1 MILLSAN
8 NFFWKVERTGQ
19 SITVWRSG
27 ARSPAGARMLGVQ
40 YRANDDG
47 QRQAPFFVTDHD
59 AAPWLFDGTGL
70 ENGDRL
76 GEEVG
81 GFGIEID
88 MTTPLSPRARRC

>member
-8 NFFWKVERTGQ
+8 NFFWKVERNGQ
-19 SITVWRSG
+19 SIRRVAQWRTLG
-27 ARSPAGARMLGVQ
+27 RPEARMLGVQ

-70 ENGDRL
+70 AERR
-76 GEEVG
+76 
-81 GFGIEID
+81 
-88 MTTPLSPRARRC
+88 PPRRRRSAASGSRST